1 MHVLF
6 CLFVCFCDVLFFV
19 FVPKQGKTCQLPGR
33 ACNRRSFNVQSS
45 QNLLLDL
52 MFILTEQL
60 PYNSKELV
68 VQAQT
73 EPNVFY
79 WITLYSLEPRSN

>member
-1 MHVLF
+1 MF
-6 CLFVCFCDVLFFV
+6 CFVFV
-19 FVPKQGKTCQLPGR
+19 FVPKQGEICHLPPR
-33 ACNRRSFNVQSS
+33 AYNRKSFNVQSS
-45 QNLLLDL
+45 QNLLLDF
-52 MFILTEQL
+52 MFVLTEQL